1 MLLAN
6 ITQKRTPK
14 PFSQETKQKDPVRKI
29 ILKWN
34 KNDRALAD
42 IVFSVFL
49 NFHQYLSIHLR
60 MLPSVLKPRH
70 SFLHSFKGKESCLQ
84 CSSEEELAMR
94 HPPQIL
100 FRSSP
105 SGLCTRGYPQ
115 RALARARW
123 EQAKLLPVPSGSPG
137 LQALDWRPTTPH
149 PTLPLLWMAHWWG
162 PWTFLSTE

>member
-1 MLLAN
+1 MDLSCTETQSCETWAPHSVVTWTMFIWRMLLVN

-105 SGLCTRGYPQ
+105 SGLCTRGYCRELWQGPGGSKQ
-115 RALARARW
+115 SSS
-123 EQAKLLPVPSGSPG
+123 QFLLGLPG
-137 LQALDWRPTTPH
+137 FKP
-149 PTLPLLWMAHWWG
+149 
-162 PWTFLSTE
+162 